1 MAALM
6 GVALL
11 VILVQDIP
19 LSGYV
24 QGVETDRITTTL
36 ERDAFMLAGRSE
48 DVLTSADAAD
58 GASADSAATAA
69 TPEAAAA
76 LASVVDAAKAYR
88 GTDGARVVITDRA
101 GTAIVTS
108 DDDESSLGSSYAS
121 RPEIQQALAGQV
133 ATGSRFS
140 ITLAEELLYV
150 SVPVQSG
157 TTVLGAVRL
166 TYPAK
171 VVSDA
176 VQAQVGTIWLVA
188 LTTELL
194 AGFVGFI
201 VSASFT
207 RRLSVLRAATE
218 AFADGDLRV
227 RADERAGGAPEIRS
241 LSHSFNRMAVRLSEL
256 IDTQR
261 AFAADASHQ
270 LRTPLTALR
279 LRLERAR
286 ELIETD
292 PAAAAER
299 LSAAEV
305 EADRLASLIEGLL
318 VLSRTEASTAPVAP
332 VDLAAIAAERV
343 DQWRALAQESGV
355 EILLEGPGHAMV
367 FAIDTAAEQIID
379 NFIDNALGASP
390 ASSRIT
396 VTVDRSGAETTLCV
410 LDEGPGMPGGDYSR
424 AFDRFFSAAPEKAG
438 GGLGLAIVAQLARAS
453 GAVATLG
460 PRLPRGSA
468 ATAIFVT
475 AADLGS

>member
-24 QGVETDRITTTL
+24 KGVETDRITTTL

-48 DVLTSADAAD
+48 DVLTSADQP
-58 GASADSAATAA
+58 AATGAA
-69 TPEAAAA
+69 PGVSGGAAA
-76 LASVVDAAKAYR
+76 LAVVVEAARAYR
-88 GTDGARVVITDRA
+88 GTDGARVVITDQA

-108 DDDESSLGSSYAS
+108 DDDEASMGSSYAS
-121 RPEIQQALAGQV
+121 RPEIRQALAGEV
-133 ATGSRFS
+133 ATGSRYS
-140 ITLAEELLYV
+140 STLGEDLLYV

-157 TTVLGAVRL
+157 TKVLGAVRL

-176 VQAQVGTIWLVA
+176 VSAQVSTIWLVA
-188 LTTELL
+188 LTTVLL
-194 AGFVGFI
+194 AGLVGII

-207 RRLSVLRAATE
+207 RRLKLLRQATE
-218 AFADGDLRV
+218 RLADGDLSV
-227 RADERAGGAPEIRS
+227 RADERVGGAPEIRS
-241 LSHSFNRMAVRLSEL
+241 LSHSFNRMAVRLNEL

-305 EADRLASLIEGLL
+305 EADRLGSLIEGLL
-318 VLSRTEASTAPVAP
+318 MLSRTEASTASVKP
-332 VDLAAIAAERV
+332 VDLARIAGERV
-343 DQWRALAQESGV
+343 DQWQALAQESGV
-355 EILLEGPGHAMV
+355 EITFTGPESAMV
-367 FAIDTAAEQIID
+367 LAIDTAAEQIVD
-379 NFIDNALGASP
+379 NFLDNALGASP
-390 ASSRIT
+390 AGSGIT
-396 VTVDRSGAETTLCV
+396 VTVSRSGAETVLHV
-410 LDEGPGMPGGDYSR
+410 LDEGRGMPEADYAR
-424 AFDRFFSAAPEKAG
+424 AFDRFFSASPDRAG
-438 GGLGLAIVAQLARAS
+438 SGLGLAIVALLARAS
-453 GAVATLG
+453 GATATLG
-460 PRLPRGSA
+460 PRLPRGSHA
-468 ATAIFVT
+468 AVVFTTADTVFRP
-475 AADLGS
+475 

>member
-11 VILVQDIP
+11 VILVEDIP

-36 ERDAFMLAGRSE
+36 ERDAFMLAGRSV
-48 DVLTSADAAD
+48 DVLAGTGQPDPAAV
-58 GASADSAATAA
+58 
-69 TPEAAAA
+69 
-76 LASVVDAAKAYR
+76 LAVADAAKAYR
-88 GTDGARVVITDRA
+88 GTDGARVVIADEA

-133 ATGSRFS
+133 ATGSRYS
-140 ITLAEELLYV
+140 STLGEELLYV
-150 SVPVQSG
+150 SVPVESG
-157 TTVLGAVRL
+157 TKVLGAVRL

-176 VQAQVGTIWLVA
+176 VSAQVGMIWLVA
-188 LTTELL
+188 LTTVLL
-194 AGFVGFI
+194 AGLVGII

-207 RRLSVLRAATE
+207 RRLSLLRAATE
-218 AFADGDLRV
+218 RLADGDLAV

-241 LSHSFNRMAVRLSEL
+241 LSHSFNRMAVRLNEL

-286 ELIETD
+286 DLIETD
-292 PAAAAER
+292 PAAAGER

-305 EADRLASLIEGLL
+305 EADRLGSLIEGLL
-318 VLSRTEASTAPVAP
+318 MLSRTEASTAAARP

-343 DQWRALAQESGV
+343 DQWQALAQESGV
-355 EILLEGPGHAMV
+355 QIAFEGPAHAMV
-367 FAIDTAAEQIID
+367 LAIDTAAEQIID
-379 NFIDNALGASP
+379 NFLDNALGASS
-390 ASSRIT
+390 AESSIT
-396 VTVDRSGAETTLCV
+396 VTITHSGAETALHV
-410 LDEGPGMPGGDYSR
+410 LDEGRGLPEADYAR
-424 AFDRFFSAAPEKAG
+424 AFDRFFSASPGRAG
-438 GGLGLAIVAQLARAS
+438 SGLGLAIVAQLARAS
-453 GAVATLG
+453 GATATLG
-460 PRLPRGSA
+460 PRRPRGTDA
-468 ATAIFVT
+468 AVVFTTADTVFRP
-475 AADLGS
+475 